1 MNTYKPKTK
10 VKAVWKALID
20 YINKSD
26 KDGVHIPE
34 FEALR
39 PFFGKKGQILKR
51 TTRSKKGQEKLESA
65 IKEAKEK
72 FGAKPSRE
80 KINKELEE
88 RKEKA
93 AEVKKKAKK
102 TYRDRKKKE
111 AAGKAEKTGGKVNF
125 RSIAQK
131 ASRQYDNVVDIM
143 MDASIRKIM
152 DAYGIG
158 SDLIE
163 YLAEQGLTVQQI
175 KDFIYQLTETID
187 DLPAEALAL
196 ATMDGVLGTL
206 IDIRETYTDA
216 DFDEVAQMFNFA
228 LYYPDAMEN
237 VKEVINIWQEAGGN
251 ENMPFEDFAEA
262 MESCIDPLNADTARD
277 ILGIEE
283 EE

>member
-1 MNTYKPKTK
+1 MAYKPKSKT
-10 VKAVWKALID
+10 KALFD
-20 YINKSD
+20 AMQEYFKKS
-26 KDGVHIPE
+26 KESGVHIPE

-51 TTRSKKGQEKLESA
+51 PTRSKKQQEKLESA

-102 TYRDRKKKE
+102 TYRERKKKE

-228 LYYPDAMEN
+228 LYHPDAMEN
-237 VKEVINIWQEAGGN
+237 VKEVINIWQEAGGA
-251 ENMPFEDFAEA
+251 ENMPFEDFATK
-262 MESCIDPLNADTARD
+262 MESSIDPLNADTARD